1 MMSVIDGQTTTPRAA
16 SPPRAGF
23 SPEERSGGRRFSVAP
38 PPETEPGTD
47 RQTLVLVAKRALNQR
62 GDFVQI
68 GRYLRRIAP
77 DVEVVVAADRRFHAL
92 RPSLWLRPALVFS
105 PTRVRRLRPV
115 RGRVF
120 DGRQLRK
127 SEECRALEAHG
138 IPVPRWTLLTEANQP
153 DLSRFGE
160 YVVSKP
166 DRGGRGAEVK
176 IRVKRRLRW
185 KLPENQWARQC
196 SDLFVQEFIYTG
208 RWPVSYRVTTLFG
221 KVLFCWRNEADRG
234 RRPLPGPE
242 VFGNQSGGGM
252 SIVSSGRGCTYRLE
266 NDPAIIALG
275 ERAHGAF
282 PNVPLLGVDVIR
294 EQPSGKLYVIEV
306 NSCGHTWH
314 FSSPVGRSIQAQFG
328 LDLENQFDGL
338 RKTAHLLLDQTRRHA
353 C

>member
-1 MMSVIDGQTTTPRAA
+1 MSVVDGQTTTPRAA
-16 SPPRAGF
+16 SPPHARF
-23 SPEERSGGRRFSVAP
+23 SPEERRCRRRFSVAP

-77 DVEVVVAADRRFHAL
+77 DVEVVVAADRRFHAF
-92 RPSLWLRPALVFS
+92 RPSLWRRPTLVFS
-105 PTRVRRLRPV
+105 PTRIRRLRLL

-120 DGRQLRK
+120 DGQQLRK
-127 SEECRALEAHG
+127 SEECRALEEHG
-138 IPVPRWTLLTEANQP
+138 IPVPRWTLLMETDEP

-176 IRVKRRLRW
+176 IRGKRRLRW
-185 KLPENQWARQC
+185 KPPENQWARQC
-196 SDLFVQEFIYTG
+196 SDLLIQEFIYTD

-221 KVLFCWRNEADRG
+221 KAICSWRNEADRS
-234 RRPLPGPE
+234 RRPLAGPD
-242 VFGNQSGGGM
+242 VFADRSGGGM
-252 SIVSSGRGCTYRLE
+252 SIVSSGRGCTYRLDD
-266 NDPAIIALG
+266 DPEIIALAQ
-275 ERAHGAF
+275 RAHGAF
-282 PNVPLLGVDVIR
+282 PDIPLLGVDVIR

-314 FSSPVGRSIQAQFG
+314 FSSPKGRQIQAQFG

-338 RKTAHLLLDQTRRHA
+338 RKAAHVLVDQTRRYA